1 MIMPWKQ
8 PAIVQK
14 GDLICMNCS
23 DLKKGSYLDKRIMR
37 EMAVESDLMV
47 VDVSVSDIGTDL

>member
-1 MIMPWKQ
+1 MPWKQ

>member
-1 MIMPWKQ
+1 
-8 PAIVQK
+8 
-14 GDLICMNCS
+14 MNCS